1 MQNVQQ
7 SFLHL
12 AAGATTQGVTLA
24 TDSGSRPRLCGVQT
38 AGRKDEGEMS
48 GKKIKVEEL
57 SIEQGATSDPNNI
70 NKHTQRGR
78 GAHEHSIRKYGAGR
92 SIVSAGKGVDVPVVI
107 GGNQTLEIAAQLGM
121 RVINV
126 HSDGQTII
134 NVVRDDIAPGSAEFY
149 ASAIMDNEVSKIS
162 YNPDIDILAAVMADP
177 AMQTLRDEDK
187 MLADIVSGMQPY
199 KLDYQ
204 KEWEG
209 MPEFEQKDLSATKQ
223 ILVSFNSMEDYQKF
237 SKLIK
242 QKLTEKTRS
251 IWYPDRPIELKDQL
265 GTKAGLE
272 FTDES

>member
-1 MQNVQQ
+1 
-7 SFLHL
+7 
-12 AAGATTQGVTLA
+12 
-24 TDSGSRPRLCGVQT
+24 
-38 AGRKDEGEMS
+38 MS
-48 GKKIKVEEL
+48 DKKIKVEVL
-57 SIEQGATSDPNNI
+57 PIEDGATYDTSNI
-70 NKHTQRGR
+70 NKHSQRGGGLLQNSLRKR
-78 GAHEHSIRKYGAGR
+78 GAFR
-92 SIVSAGKGVDVPVVI
+92 SIASAGKNTKTPVVYA
-107 GGNQTLEIAAQLGM
+107 GNYTLEKAIDAGFTEVVNVYVSGDQL
-121 RVINV
+121 V
-126 HSDGQTII
+126 
-134 NVVRDDIAPGSAEFY
+134 NVVRTDVEPNTAEAIALGIE
-149 ASAIMDNEVSKIS
+149 DNEIGKIS